1 MIAHSLAPEK
11 MGLTSDTLENSSTDQ
26 HSAIKSKILNLIDK
40 IRKNKKRADLNV
52 VTDYILKTGETNL
65 DQDFIETMI
74 SELTNR
80 NLIENRRTPQGLDSF
95 GRILS
100 ISLEQEEVLLSPVHE
115 KCNCISR
122 QSMEID
128 STSNETIP
136 KIATDLPTPEIN
148 EQR

>member
-100 ISLEQEEVLLSPVHE
+100 ISLEQEEVLLSPVNE
-115 KCNCISR
+115 KCNYISR

-128 STSNETIP
+128 SPSNETIP